1 MFEKWEV
8 FNLGPSCFFAN
19 LMLSRERVASVLL
32 ENLKS
37 QIGIFALET
46 NKQTNRKTKQKVAR
60 DNELFNLFSKCACV
74 NSNFFL
80 FLYQHAPARTVWKIT
95 SLQ

>member
-46 NKQTNRKTKQKVAR
+46 NK
-60 DNELFNLFSKCACV
+60 
-74 NSNFFL
+74 
-80 FLYQHAPARTVWKIT
+80 
-95 SLQ
+95 